1 MNSLSVPHSRLD
13 ELKHIARHA
22 GVVLAGQMAVMAF
35 GVTDTVVAAR
45 YSEGALAAL
54 SVGTAVYICVYIG
67 LMGILQA
74 LMPVWAEMHGAR
86 RATDVGPSVRQSL
99 YVCGLTVVVGMGIL
113 LTPGPLLDA
122 TDVPAPLQLEVRR
135 YLAVL
140 AWALPPALLF
150 RVFSTL
156 NQSLGYPRLV
166 SMLQVGSL
174 LLKVPLS
181 IWFTFGGAGWAPQGA
196 VGCAWAT
203 LVVNYALLGVALWLL
218 RTQRL
223 YDPYALWN
231 RMEPPDWRQIGAFL
245 RLGVPAGLAV
255 MVEVTSFALMALF
268 IARLGTTASASHQI
282 ASNVAAVVYM
292 VPLALGIAASARTSY
307 WLGANESAQARLTAW
322 LGLGTAGVIA
332 AAVAALLAWQAPAV
346 AGLYVDEPMVLAAT
360 AALLPW
366 VALYQLGDALQAVSL
381 FLLRSYRT
389 TVAPL
394 LVYGV
399 LLWGLGLSGG
409 YWLAYRGLGP
419 WPAMQQA
426 QAFWITSSVAL
437 AGVATVLLWLLVR
450 VTRRPA
456 APA

>member
-1 MNSLSVPHSRLD
+1 
-13 ELKHIARHA
+13 
-22 GVVLAGQMAVMAF
+22 
-35 GVTDTVVAAR
+35 
-45 YSEGALAAL
+45 
-54 SVGTAVYICVYIG
+54 
-67 LMGILQA
+67 
-74 LMPVWAEMHGAR
+74 
-86 RATDVGPSVRQSL
+86 
-99 YVCGLTVVVGMGIL
+99 
-113 LTPGPLLDA
+113 
-122 TDVPAPLQLEVRR
+122 
-135 YLAVL
+135 
-140 AWALPPALLF
+140 
-150 RVFSTL
+150 
-156 NQSLGYPRLV
+156 
-166 SMLQVGSL
+166 
-174 LLKVPLS
+174 
-181 IWFTFGGAGWAPQGA
+181 
-196 VGCAWAT
+196 
-203 LVVNYALLGVALWLL
+203 
-218 RTQRL
+218 
-223 YDPYALWN
+223 
-231 RMEPPDWRQIGAFL
+231 MEPPDWRQIGAFL

-346 AGLYVDEPMVLAAT
+346 AGLYVDEPMVLVAT

-456 APA
+456 GPA